1 MCTAK
6 ESTSANLTSDNESQ
20 DWNLLTMI
28 AGSIT
33 RRCAASSLTMSR
45 VLAIGVLVLC
55 FGCQLVP
62 VDGKYDCKE
71 NTPANC
77 SCSRDING
85 NYDLLCPFSKPAIML
100 QIESNSETN
109 VKLQCD
115 SNIPDD
121 FKIISGANIGET
133 GILSI
138 KFCSIPNAPFKSLM
152 KSMGIPKIQKLEI
165 SYSAFD
171 ETISR
176 KHFEGLSDIDT
187 LRLDESNLTVIP
199 DDLFQDVTNVSWLN
213 IRGNFITDL
222 PKDVFRSLTKLQV
235 LELGNNK
242 LKNLEPGVFNN
253 LTRLR
258 LLNLW
263 SNQLTDISRAV
274 FTSTPNLESLDL
286 SHNSLVSLR
295 TDIFADLSKLET
307 INLSGNE
314 FSTLPQNLFLD
325 NLKLKMFTMVN
336 QRTLK
341 TIPSQLLANLEYLQF
356 VQISRSQISSLPKD
370 VFWNSTSIA
379 SIMLN
384 ENQLTEL
391 PVELFRDNGEVK
403 KIDISSNQITSLPD
417 ELFKYNKKLTGLKA
431 SRNKLKFLSA
441 DLLEGLYDLNVI
453 DMSFNR
459 IEEIHP
465 NAFQRKPKLE
475 VIDFTNNFLT
485 FETSQQGAQSPFQYC
500 KELKTLKLANNSIGT
515 FFEDWHF
522 ILTRLQYLDL
532 SYNKISIIQAEDLQ
546 FNLIQEI
553 LKVDLSHNNI
563 SRFDMSGLELI
574 AKHQCDLT
582 SGHPNEKIFAKI
594 ILAGN
599 PLDCDCKIYDFLRFV
614 ERRMIDEAYCH
625 LEIDTHG
632 LLCAGPG
639 TLKDKEVTT
648 ISSRAVTCDVH
659 HLHDLV
665 SMDDRASCPHRCQC
679 SYRQA
684 DSALLVDCMDL
695 GLVHL
700 DHAFMLP
707 TYNIYTHFSRIN
719 HTILYLNRNELQSL
733 PQHLDKGFMKVTH
746 LYLASNNLSY
756 INITQL
762 SPNITVLD
770 LTNNNLT
777 HLDDDSIAFLEQAQK
792 LERLSL
798 QNNPWTCDCSARSML
813 TFAQENFK
821 KVEMLSNI
829 TCAGG
834 GHLLQLSLEELC
846 PIPTTGIIVFSVVIA
861 VLGIVIGVLA
871 ALYYRYQLE
880 IKVWLYAHQ
889 MCLWFVTEEDL
900 DKDKIYD
907 AFVSYSHHDE
917 DFVIKQLVR
926 KLEEGPK
933 NYKLC
938 LHYRDWIVGDWIPNQ
953 IARSVEDSK
962 RTIVVLSPNFL
973 DSVWS
978 KMEFRTAHKGA
989 LKEKRAKVI
998 LILYKDIGP
1007 TENLDPELKAYM
1019 SMNTYL
1025 RWDDPWFW
1033 DKLYYALPHPLQ
1045 FSNRIPML
1053 SRSRPQQTPS
1063 KPILDLDKTDLI
1075 KGGSD
1080 PNASPPATTTP
1091 PAETFLNAQPSLIP
1105 NGTANAK
1112 LQVKV

>member
-1 MCTAK
+1 MCK
-6 ESTSANLTSDNESQ
+6 EKMPASAANLTCDNESQ

-28 AGSIT
+28 AGAVT
-33 RRCAASSLTMSR
+33 RRSAASSSLMISR
-45 VLAIGVLVLC
+45 TLAVSIMLLC
-55 FGCQLVP
+55 LGCQLGP
-62 VDGKYDCKE
+62 AAGKYDCKD

-100 QIESNSETN
+100 QIESNTETH

-121 FKIISGANIGET
+121 FKIISGSNIGET

-152 KSMGIPKIQKLEI
+152 TSMGIPKIQKLEI

-176 KHFEGLSDIDT
+176 KHFEGLGNIDT

-263 SNQLTDISRAV
+263 SNQLTDIDRAV

-286 SHNSLVSLR
+286 SHNSLVTLR
-295 TDIFADLSKLET
+295 ADVFADLSKLET

-314 FSTLPQNLFLD
+314 FVTLPQNLFLD
-325 NLKLKMFTMVN
+325 NPKLKMFTMVN

-341 TIPSQLLANLEYLQF
+341 TIPSQLLANLEHLQF
-356 VQISRSQISSLPKD
+356 VQISRSQISALAKD

-391 PVELFRDNGEVK
+391 PAELFKDNGEVK
-403 KIDISSNQITSLPD
+403 KIDISSNQITALPD
-417 ELFKYNKKLTGLKA
+417 ELFKYNKKLTGLRA
-431 SRNKLKFLSA
+431 SRNKLKFLSGN
-441 DLLEGLYDLNVI
+441 LLEGLYDLQSI

-459 IEEIHP
+459 LEEIHP
-465 NAFQRKPKLE
+465 NAFQRKPQLE
-475 VIDFTNNFLT
+475 IIDFTNNFLT
-485 FETSQQGAQSPFQYC
+485 FETSQLASHSPFQFC
-500 KELKTLKLANNSIGT
+500 RNLKTLKLANNSIAT

-522 ILTRLQYLDL
+522 ILTSLQFLDL
-532 SYNKISIIQAEDLQ
+532 KYNRISVIQAEDLQ
-546 FNLIQEI
+546 FNLIQSI
-553 LKVDLSHNNI
+553 LRVDLSFNNI
-563 SRFDMSGLELI
+563 SRFDMSGLEMI
-574 AKHQCDLT
+574 AKPQCDMV
-582 SGHPNEKIFAKI
+582 SGHPNENELAKI

-599 PLDCDCKIYDFLRFV
+599 PLNCDCKIYDFLRFL
-614 ERRMIDEAYCH
+614 EKKMIDEAYCH
-625 LEIDTHG
+625 LEIDTTG
-632 LLCAGPG
+632 LFCSGPG
-639 TLKDKEVTT
+639 ELQGKEVTT
-648 ISSRAVTCDVH
+648 IPSRAVTCDVH
-659 HLHDLV
+659 HLHELV
-665 SMDDRASCPHRCQC
+665 SVDDRSSCPHKCQC
-679 SYRQA
+679 SYRPS

-707 TYNIYTHFSRIN
+707 TYSLYTHFSRIN
-719 HTILYLNRNELQSL
+719 HTVLYLSRNELQSL
-733 PQHLDKGFMKVTH
+733 PQHLDKGFKKVTQ
-746 LYLASNNLSY
+746 LYLANNNFST
-756 INITQL
+756 INVTQL

-770 LTNNNLT
+770 LNNNNLT
-777 HLDDDSIAFLEQAQK
+777 HLDDDSIDFLQNAK
-792 LERLSL
+792 GLERLSL
-798 QNNPWTCDCSARSML
+798 QNNQWTCDCQARKML
-813 TFAQENFK
+813 NFVQCNIK

-829 TCAGG
+829 TCIGG
-834 GHLLQLSLEELC
+834 GHLLQISVEELC

-861 VLGIVIGVLA
+861 VLGIVIGLLA
-871 ALYYRYQLE
+871 AFYYRYQLE

-889 MCLWFVTEEDL
+889 MCLWFVTEADL
-900 DKDKIYD
+900 DKDKVYD
-907 AFVSYSHHDE
+907 AFISYSHHDE

-933 NYKLC
+933 SYKLC

-1053 SRSRPQQTPS
+1053 SRAPPQ
-1063 KPILDLDKTDLI
+1063 KPMLDLDRTDLM
-1075 KGGSD
+1075 KGSD

-1091 PAETFLNAQPSLIP
+1091 PAETFNAQPSLIP
-1105 NGTANAK
+1105 NGHSAK
-1112 LQVKV
+1112 AQVKV